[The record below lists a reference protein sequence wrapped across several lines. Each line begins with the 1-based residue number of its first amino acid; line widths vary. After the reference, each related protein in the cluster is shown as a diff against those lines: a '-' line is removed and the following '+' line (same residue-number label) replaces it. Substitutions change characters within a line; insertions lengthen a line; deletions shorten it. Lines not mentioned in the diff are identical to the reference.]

1 MMYMSFSTLIV
12 IAYRNLAR
20 HKVKTLITALAITI
34 SVAVY
39 IFADAFLSGINLD
52 SKRNIV
58 NYEAG
63 AAKIQTRLYFD
74 KKDELPMY
82 ENFKNW
88 QVYADLLHKHG
99 YDTAPRYVFNGTL
112 YSSTGNAPIE
122 FYAVNPA
129 DEERMLR
136 YPAYMETGR
145 FIRPGSLEIALG
157 TMAADKLK
165 IGIPQRLTKKEFEEE
180 LLLYGQNEDDFAFMR
195 SLYESLSA
203 EPYPDQADEYE
214 EERLVLKKNL
224 PQKTLKRFWELLATG
239 GRMDIRI
246 SVTID
251 MKFLPPTIQ
260 KDRFDMNIASLLSG
274 EEINIFMS
282 TYGYDDQTQ
291 AYTLKSSDEGVL
303 KTVLDSL
310 VRINYTGAFRHVN
323 QLVDAVVVGIINSPN
338 PKNNYNAAYIPIDS
352 LQDEAGLMLE
362 GHITELL
369 IRKQNAP
376 DAALP
381 GKDETPEFI
390 YDIITRELSQHGLE
404 FPRDLGIYGWIDYAS
419 DYISSANGD
428 NVIMTF
434 MVILLFVLSFIGIG
448 NTMLM
453 SIMERTKEIGMLRS
467 LGMTDKELAI
477 TYMLEAGFVG
487 LIGSIAGIALGC
499 LVNFPMVEYG
509 VDMSSMMNAVDGDF
523 GYRIASLF
531 RSTWRPQVILGI
543 GFVVT
548 TLSSIMALLP
558 VYRAMRK
565 PITEILRFE

>member
-1 MMYMSFSTLIV
+1 MSFTALIV

-52 SKRNIV
+52 SKRNLV
-58 NYEAG
+58 NYETG
-63 AAKIQTRLYFD
+63 AAKIQTRLYFE

-82 ENFKNW
+82 ENFTGW
-88 QVYADLLHKHG
+88 RTYTDILRQYG
-99 YDTAPRYVFNGTL
+99 YDTAPRFVFTGTV
-112 YSSTGNAPIE
+112 YSSTGSAPIE

-165 IGIPQRLTKKEFEEE
+165 TGIPQRITKKEFEEE
-180 LLLYGQNEDDFAFMR
+180 LLLYGQNEDDFTFMR
-195 SLYESLSA
+195 SLYEPLSS
-203 EPYPDQADEYE
+203 EPSPDQADGYE

-224 PQKTLKRFWELLATG
+224 PRETLERFWELLAAG

-251 MKFLPPTIQ
+251 IKFLPPIIQ
-260 KDRFDMNIASLLSG
+260 KDRFDTDIVPLFSG
-274 EEINIFMS
+274 EEIDIFMGA
-282 TYGYDDQTQ
+282 YGYDDQ
-291 AYTLKSSDEGVL
+291 AHVYTLENSDEGVL
-303 KTVLDSL
+303 KNVLDSL
-310 VRINYTGAFRHVN
+310 VRISYSGAFRHVN

-352 LQDEAGLMLE
+352 LQDETGLMLE

-369 IRKQNAP
+369 IRKQKAS
-376 DAALP
+376 DSAMP
-381 GKDETPEFI
+381 GADETPEFI
-390 YDIITRELSQHGLE
+390 YAIITRELSRQGLE

-467 LGMTDKELAI
+467 LGMTDKELAA

-487 LIGSIAGIALGC
+487 FIGSIAGVALGC
-499 LVNFPMVEYG
+499 LANFPMVEYG
-509 VDMSSMMNAVDGDF
+509 VDMSSMMNAVDGNF

-531 RSTWRPQVILGI
+531 KSTWRPQVVLSI

-548 TLSSIMALLP
+548 ALSSIMALLP
-558 VYRAMRK
+558 VYQAVRK
-565 PITEILRFE
+565 PITETLRFE